1 MPEFAPATHP
11 APDSATPLEAIIIGS
26 GFGGLGMAIALRKAG
41 VHRFVILEKGQDVG
55 GVWRDNSLSLIHI

>member
-41 VHRFVILEKGQDVG
+41 AVSYTHLTLPTILLV
-55 GVWRDNSLSLIHI
+55 